1 MYFAIAKNSLDCS
14 IHAFPSLLLFADM
27 DNTKAL
33 FGKRVRRLRKAENL
47 SLEKAAERARLSGNY
62 WGEVERGRKVPSL
75 DTITS
80 MARALG
86 VPAHH
91 LLLLEREEGEKALRG
106 KLDSLL
112 NKSKPQEIELIYRV
126 VKAIVEP

>member
-1 MYFAIAKNSLDCS
+1 
-14 IHAFPSLLLFADM
+14 M
-27 DNTKAL
+27 DNVRAL
-33 FGKRVRRLRKAENL
+33 FGKRVRKLRKAEKL

-75 DTITS
+75 ETIAS
-80 MARALG
+80 MARALD

-106 KLDSLL
+106 KLDSILSR
-112 NKSKPQEIELIYRV
+112 SKPQEIELIYRV

>member
-1 MYFAIAKNSLDCS
+1 
-14 IHAFPSLLLFADM
+14 M
-27 DNTKAL
+27 DNTRTL
-33 FGKRVRRLRKAENL
+33 FGKRVRKLRKAEKL

-80 MARALG
+80 MASALG

-91 LLLLEREEGEKALRG
+91 LLLLEREEGERALRE
-106 KLDSLL
+106 KLDSML
-112 NKSKPQEIELIYRV
+112 NRSKPQEIELIYRV